1 MCVPNTLIYF
11 FTTKIKSKFV
21 SIGAQNCHHQKN
33 YGSFTGSVNAMML
46 KKTGARYIILGHS
59 ENRSEGET
67 NQLIKK
73 KIIIFIS
80 ICLVHFF
87 SNNSQAVEPDEI
99 LKNQEQELRARDISK
114 NIRCMVCQNQSIDES
129 NAPLAKDLRIL
140 IREKIKEGKNNDEI
154 YEFLTDRYGDFIL
167 LNPPFKLNT
176 LVLWFFPF
184 IFFGIGI
191 FIIFF
196 HNKKSKQN

>member
-1 MCVPNTLIYF
+1 
-11 FTTKIKSKFV
+11 
-21 SIGAQNCHHQKN
+21 
-33 YGSFTGSVNAMML
+33 ML
-46 KKTGARYIILGHS
+46 KK
-59 ENRSEGET
+59 
-67 NQLIKK
+67 
-73 KIIIFIS
+73 KIVVIMF

-87 SNNSQAVEPDEI
+87 LNYAQAVEPGEI
-99 LKNQEQELRARDISK
+99 LENSEQELRARDISK

-154 YEFLTDRYGDFIL
+154 YKFLTDRYGDFIL

-176 LVLWFFPF
+176 LALWILPF

-196 HNKKSKQN
+196 HNKKSRKN